1 MSLFLVSFISIYAA
15 MHLLVWHGI
24 RPLLPEHPL
33 TLPLAVLWAGLMI
46 CAPAA
51 IRILERNDWEN
62 TARAVAWF
70 GYTWLGFL
78 FLAFCG
84 FAVTTA
90 WDLLVTLLG
99 RWLPLWAT
107 FTVYGAKSAG
117 LILGL
122 TLALGSYALFEAS
135 QVRIEEVRIASPR
148 LPRELNGLRIV
159 QISDLHL
166 GLIHRHATLDKNA
179 AMIRALRPDLL
190 VATGDIVDAQINH
203 LSGLSDLLAQI
214 PTPLGKYAVTGNHE
228 VYAGLPAA
236 LDFIRSCGFRVL
248 RNQSETLRPGF
259 TVVGVDDPAA
269 RKNADEAELLPPE
282 QTAGFVL
289 LLKHRPRI
297 ASGSAGRFDL
307 QLSGHAHRGQLA
319 PFNLLT
325 ALEYPL
331 QNGLYRLAER
341 SFLYASRGTGTW
353 GPPMRLFSPPEITL
367 FILDSTAPR

>member
-15 MHLLVWHGI
+15 MHLLVWRGI

-33 TLPLAVLWAGLMI
+33 TVPLAIAWAGLMI

-62 TARAVAWF
+62 TARAVAWC

-84 FAVTTA
+84 FVVTTA
-90 WDLLVTLLG
+90 WDLVVSLLG
-99 RWLPLWAT
+99 RWLPLWST
-107 FTVYGAKSAG
+107 FTVYGAKSAV

-135 QVRIEEVRIASPR
+135 QVRVEEVRIASPH
-148 LPRELNGLRIV
+148 LPPALNGLRIV

-203 LSGLSDLLAQI
+203 LSGLSDLLSQI

-236 LDFIRSCGFRVL
+236 LDFIRSCGFQIL

-259 TVVGVDDPAA
+259 TLVGVDDPAA
-269 RKNADEAELLPPE
+269 RNSVVETELLLPA
-282 QTAGFVL
+282 QAAGFVL
-289 LLKHRPRI
+289 LLKHRPVI
-297 ASGSAGRFDL
+297 APGSSGHFDL

-331 QNGLYRLAER
+331 QNGLHRIAER

-353 GPPMRLFSPPEITL
+353 GPPMRLLSPPEITL
-367 FILDSTAPR
+367 ITLESTAPR